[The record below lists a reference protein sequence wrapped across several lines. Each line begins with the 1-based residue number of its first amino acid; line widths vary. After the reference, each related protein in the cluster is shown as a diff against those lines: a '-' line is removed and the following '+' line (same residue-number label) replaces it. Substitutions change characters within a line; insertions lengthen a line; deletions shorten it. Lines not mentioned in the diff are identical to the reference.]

1 MSDVSISAG
10 TKFYIS
16 ASLPLAY
23 DLATIS
29 ALAYTQIRGI
39 RALGDIAMSYGL
51 IENRAIG
58 KPARNELGGLES
70 ASLAVEIY
78 RFSDAGQALVYVSV
92 KSKTTCSYM
101 LVDPDGGTQYF
112 TAVISSRLRGV
123 GTNKDL
129 RDSRLTLQL
138 NNAIIEA

>member
-1 MSDVSISAG
+1 MNNVSISAG

-16 ASLPLAY
+16 ASLPATY

-29 ALAYTQIRGI
+29 ALTFTQINGI
-39 RALGDIAMSYGL
+39 RAIGDIAMTYSV
-51 IENRAIG
+51 IENRPIG

-70 ASLAVEIY
+70 ASLPVEIY
-78 RFSDAGQALVYVSV
+78 RFSDAGQALVDVSV

-101 LVDPDGGTQYF
+101 LVEPDGTVQYF
-112 TAVISSRLRGV
+112 TAVISSRLKGV

-138 NNAIIEA
+138 NNAIIED